1 MFPDRTPE
9 ILKLSL
15 SDPRF
20 RDLCEDLGIAHA
32 TLNRLASLQ
41 GPVERP
47 EVAEY
52 RTIIAELED
61 EVRAYLASESTR
73 HS

>member
-1 MFPDRTPE
+1 MFPGRTQE

-15 SDPRF
+15 SDTTF
-20 RDLCEDLGIAHA
+20 RDLCEDLSEAQA
-32 TLNRLASLQ
+32 SLNRLAPLP
-41 GPVERP
+41 GHVERP

-61 EVRAYLASESTR
+61 EIRAYVASESTR